1 MFFRQKIFFIILFTP
16 SLIYSQDS
24 NINLEDSEYIDSLS
38 RQAELIVTDTLVD
51 RPNIAA
57 IYSAVLPGLGQIYNN
72 KPWKIPIIYGGF
84 VLFGYIINYNNN
96 AYVEARA
103 ALFAELDGD
112 NRTEPLPPFDNA
124 SRDIL
129 ERRTDVFRR
138 NRDFTIIITI
148 AWYLLNVV
156 DAHVDGHLNEFTIS
170 EDLSFNLQPNLNSGN
185 YMARNYGVS
194 LIINF

>member
-1 MFFRQKIFFIILFTP
+1 MFFRLKIFFIILFTP

-24 NINLEDSEYIDSLS
+24 NINLEDSETIDSLG

-51 RPNIAA
+51 RPHIATL
-57 IYSAVLPGLGQIYNN
+57 YSAVLPGLGQIYNN
-72 KPWKIPIIYGGF
+72 SPWKIPIIYGGF
-84 VLFGYIINYNNN
+84 VLWGYIINYNNN

-112 NRTEPLPPFDNA
+112 SRTEPMPPLNA
-124 SRDIL
+124 ESRDAL

-138 NRDFTIIITI
+138 NRDLAIIATIG
-148 AWYLLNVV
+148 WYLLNVV
-156 DAHVDGHLNEFTIS
+156 EAHVDAHLSEFTIS
-170 EDLSFNLQPNLNSGN
+170 EDLSFNLQPNLGN
-185 YMARNYGVS
+185 YMAGNYGVS